1 MCIMIVLLLHGIG
14 EEEKKVTVVRT
25 WDYQGAA
32 GVSVGETRRARPL
45 EARNGCHFNSIR
57 QSSTNC
63 NVPSTAI
70 R

>member
-1 MCIMIVLLLHGIG
+1 MCIMIALLLHGIG

-45 EARNGCHFNSIR
+45 GASEWLPLPQVYDKVQRIAMCLA
-57 QSSTNC
+57 Q
-63 NVPSTAI
+63 P
-70 R
+70 